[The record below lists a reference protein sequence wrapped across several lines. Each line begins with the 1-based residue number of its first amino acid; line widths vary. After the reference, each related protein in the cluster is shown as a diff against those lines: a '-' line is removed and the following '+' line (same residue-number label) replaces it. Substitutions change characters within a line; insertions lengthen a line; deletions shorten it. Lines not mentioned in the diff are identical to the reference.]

1 MFRTERPSKTCRVFY
16 KNKSFQKQVHLVV
29 FTIGIYYDAWT
40 SERQIAQL
48 HIFQNSL
55 MKITEFQFLRFQ
67 YFLCEVLHSQ
77 NNNFS
82 LPTILYSKNLPPKSS
97 IAFPASLTHWH
108 TTFYNTRRTYK
119 Y

>member
-1 MFRTERPSKTCRVFY
+1 VFY
-16 KNKSFQKQVHLVV
+16 KNKSFQKQVYLVV
-29 FTIGIYYDAWT
+29 FIIGIYYDAWT
-40 SERQIAQL
+40 YERQIAQL

-55 MKITEFQFLRFQ
+55 MKIIEFQFLRFQ

-97 IAFPASLTHWH
+97 IAFPASLTN
-108 TTFYNTRRTYK
+108 FFVLVLKARLVLCDFFGVIFL
-119 Y
+119 